1 MAFLKK
7 LKKKTRDLRSQ
18 AQRQAQPATSMG
30 NKFERMFGI
39 SRQLPRP
46 MPNPLGGIMGG
57 VDFLPGYGEF
67 PLVNLDP
74 DLNPPTSV
82 SPPMRMPS
90 RRPRR
95 LPQIMPERMPS
106 RFTGGGLG
114 SFFERI
120 FDQLEREDESPRLPM
135 PEDMPRERF
144 PMIRPGFAGGE
155 EVNMDMMMADQ
166 GARQGISPAEQRMM
180 LIQKT
185 AADMGRTISDRDA
198 QLFGMGE
205 ISFEEA
211 MSRARPMV
219 DMGQVAM
226 ERNMMQQEQLGF
238 AAGDEVSKF
247 PDLTGDGKVT
257 QADILKGRG
266 VFQEGGA
273 VEGEIDK
280 GLEELQGVAPE
291 AMVIQQVMTM
301 VMEMMQSGAS
311 EEQIVAALK
320 EMGLDEEDIQQVM
333 MMVAEQ
339 MQGQESIDGQLAQM
353 M

>member
-1 MAFLKK
+1 MGPLLPLLGVVAEFIMANGARAAAMRYGPKAVEQGLKQI
-7 LKKKTRDLRSQ
+7 KTRQNAINQRVGKMKEKGEIPLREKTPLQQQKSLETRL
-18 AQRQAQPATSMG
+18 A
-30 NKFERMFGI
+30 NERAKRMRGEA
-39 SRQLPRP
+39 PR
-46 MPNPLGGIMGG
+46 
-57 VDFLPGYGEF
+57 
-67 PLVNLDP
+67 
-74 DLNPPTSV
+74 
-82 SPPMRMPS
+82 
-90 RRPRR
+90 
-95 LPQIMPERMPS
+95 S
-106 RFTGGGLG
+106 RFDEEGFPIDEVPLQFAEGDVVNSGLG
-114 SFFERI
+114 S
-120 FDQLEREDESPRLPM
+120 LMGESGRTM
-135 PEDMPRERF
+135 S
-144 PMIRPGFAGGE
+144 
-155 EVNMDMMMADQ
+155 NMDMMMADQ
-166 GARQGISPAEQRMM
+166 AARQGISPAEQRMM
-180 LIQKT
+180 MIQKT
-185 AADMGRTISDRDA
+185 ATDMGRTISDRDA

-211 MSRARPMV
+211 MSRATS
-219 DMGQVAM
+219 DMD
-226 ERNMMQQEQLGF
+226 MQQEDTPFVGTLPINQIPGLEMLGMPRKEM
-238 AAGDEVSKF
+238 AEGDEVSKF

-339 MQGQESIDGQLAQM
+339 MQGQDSIDGQLAQM

>member
-1 MAFLKK
+1 MEKGIGSL
-7 LKKKTRDLRSQ
+7 
-18 AQRQAQPATSMG
+18 MG
-30 NKFERMFGI
+30 ESGRTI
-39 SRQLPRP
+39 S
-46 MPNPLGGIMGG
+46 
-57 VDFLPGYGEF
+57 
-67 PLVNLDP
+67 
-74 DLNPPTSV
+74 
-82 SPPMRMPS
+82 
-90 RRPRR
+90 
-95 LPQIMPERMPS
+95 
-106 RFTGGGLG
+106 
-114 SFFERI
+114 
-120 FDQLEREDESPRLPM
+120 
-135 PEDMPRERF
+135 
-144 PMIRPGFAGGE
+144 
-155 EVNMDMMMADQ
+155 NMDMMMADQ
-166 GARQGISPAEQRMM
+166 AARQGMSPAEQRMM
-180 LIQKT
+180 MIQKT

-198 QLFGMGE
+198 KLFGMGE
-205 ISFEEA
+205 ISFGEA
-211 MSRARPMV
+211 MSRAMPMV

-226 ERNMMQQEQLGF
+226 ERNMMQQKQLGF
-238 AAGDEVSKF
+238 AAGGEASF

-301 VMEMMQSGAS
+301 VMEMIQSGAS

>member
-1 MAFLKK
+1 MEK
-7 LKKKTRDLRSQ
+7 
-18 AQRQAQPATSMG
+18 
-30 NKFERMFGI
+30 GI
-39 SRQLPRP
+39 GSL
-46 MPNPLGGIMGG
+46 I
-57 VDFLPGYGEF
+57 GESGR
-67 PLVNLDP
+67 
-74 DLNPPTSV
+74 TIS
-82 SPPMRMPS
+82 
-90 RRPRR
+90 
-95 LPQIMPERMPS
+95 
-106 RFTGGGLG
+106 
-114 SFFERI
+114 
-120 FDQLEREDESPRLPM
+120 
-135 PEDMPRERF
+135 
-144 PMIRPGFAGGE
+144 
-155 EVNMDMMMADQ
+155 NMDRMMADQ
-166 GARQGISPAEQRMM
+166 AARQGMSPAEQRMM
-180 LIQKT
+180 MIQKT
-185 AADMGRTISDRDA
+185 AADMGRNISDRDA

-211 MSRARPMV
+211 MSRARPSMDRV
-219 DMGQVAM
+219 SG
-226 ERNMMQQEQLGF
+226 ERNLMQQEQMFFPEKKSFRDSQQAFKGTPLGDALSYVPDLMQVADYMGLKNF
-238 AAGDEVSKF
+238 AKGDEVSKF

-301 VMEMMQSGAS
+301 VMEMIQSGAS

>member
-1 MAFLKK
+1 MEKGIGSL
-7 LKKKTRDLRSQ
+7 
-18 AQRQAQPATSMG
+18 MG
-30 NKFERMFGI
+30 
-39 SRQLPRP
+39 
-46 MPNPLGGIMGG
+46 
-57 VDFLPGYGEF
+57 
-67 PLVNLDP
+67 
-74 DLNPPTSV
+74 
-82 SPPMRMPS
+82 
-90 RRPRR
+90 
-95 LPQIMPERMPS
+95 
-106 RFTGGGLG
+106 
-114 SFFERI
+114 
-120 FDQLEREDESPRLPM
+120 ESGRTM
-135 PEDMPRERF
+135 S
-144 PMIRPGFAGGE
+144 
-155 EVNMDMMMADQ
+155 NMDMMMADQ
-166 GARQGISPAEQRMM
+166 AARQGIAPAEQRMM
-180 LIQKT
+180 MIQKT

-211 MSRARPMV
+211 MSRAMPMV

-226 ERNMMQQEQLGF
+226 ERNMMQQKQLGF
-238 AAGDEVSKF
+238 AAGGEASF

-301 VMEMMQSGAS
+301 VMEMIQSGAS

>member
-1 MAFLKK
+1 MEKGIGSLKQQIREE
-7 LKKKTRDLRSQ
+7 T
-18 AQRQAQPATSMG
+18 
-30 NKFERMFGI
+30 
-39 SRQLPRP
+39 
-46 MPNPLGGIMGG
+46 GGA
-57 VDFLPGYGEF
+57 
-67 PLVNLDP
+67 
-74 DLNPPTSV
+74 
-82 SPPMRMPS
+82 
-90 RRPRR
+90 RR
-95 LPQIMPERMPS
+95 LQ
-106 RFTGGGLG
+106 GNYG
-114 SFFERI
+114 
-120 FDQLEREDESPRLPM
+120 PRLEMYQPIEM
-135 PEDMPRERF
+135 RL
-144 PMIRPGFAGGE
+144 A
-155 EVNMDMMMADQ
+155 NLA
-166 GARQGISPAEQRMM
+166 ARKGISPGRQRMDFVKK
-180 LIQKT
+180 IAEERGKV
-185 AADMGRTISDRDA
+185 ISDRDA
-198 QLFGMGE
+198 KLFGSGA
-205 ISFEEA
+205 INIQEA
-211 MSRARPMV
+211 LSRAIPMV

-301 VMEMMQSGAS
+301 VMEMIQSGAS

-333 MMVAEQ
+333 MMVAEE
-339 MQGQESIDGQLAQM
+339 MAGQDSIDGQLAQM

>member
-1 MAFLKK
+1 MEKGIGSLKQQIREE
-7 LKKKTRDLRSQ
+7 T
-18 AQRQAQPATSMG
+18 
-30 NKFERMFGI
+30 
-39 SRQLPRP
+39 
-46 MPNPLGGIMGG
+46 GGA
-57 VDFLPGYGEF
+57 
-67 PLVNLDP
+67 
-74 DLNPPTSV
+74 
-82 SPPMRMPS
+82 
-90 RRPRR
+90 RR
-95 LPQIMPERMPS
+95 LQ
-106 RFTGGGLG
+106 GNYG
-114 SFFERI
+114 
-120 FDQLEREDESPRLPM
+120 PRLEMLQPL
-135 PEDMPRERF
+135 DMRVAN
-144 PMIRPGFAGGE
+144 IA
-155 EVNMDMMMADQ
+155 
-166 GARQGISPAEQRMM
+166 ARKGISPGRQRMNFVKK
-180 LIQKT
+180 IAEERGKV
-185 AADMGRTISDRDA
+185 ISDRDA
-198 QLFGMGE
+198 KLFGSGA
-205 ISFEEA
+205 INIQEA
-211 MSRARPMV
+211 LSRAIPAV

-238 AAGDEVSKF
+238 AEGGEASF

-301 VMEMMQSGAS
+301 VMEMIQSGAS

>member
-1 MAFLKK
+1 MEKGIGSL
-7 LKKKTRDLRSQ
+7 
-18 AQRQAQPATSMG
+18 MG
-30 NKFERMFGI
+30 E
-39 SRQLPRP
+39 S
-46 MPNPLGGIMGG
+46 
-57 VDFLPGYGEF
+57 
-67 PLVNLDP
+67 
-74 DLNPPTSV
+74 
-82 SPPMRMPS
+82 
-90 RRPRR
+90 
-95 LPQIMPERMPS
+95 
-106 RFTGGGLG
+106 GLTM
-114 SFFERI
+114 S
-120 FDQLEREDESPRLPM
+120 
-135 PEDMPRERF
+135 
-144 PMIRPGFAGGE
+144 
-155 EVNMDMMMADQ
+155 NMDMMMADQ
-166 GARQGISPAEQRMM
+166 AARQGMSPAEQRMM
-180 LIQKT
+180 MIQKT
-185 AADMGRTISDRDA
+185 AADMGRTISDDDA
-198 QLFGMGE
+198 KAFGMGI

-211 MSRARPMV
+211 MNRAMPMV

-238 AAGDEVSKF
+238 AAGGEASF

-301 VMEMMQSGAS
+301 VMEMIQSGAS